1 MQAPSDFVPGFS
13 LQPRLRV
20 FEGGRMVLGW
30 GKIMLLRQVRE
41 TGSIAEAARR
51 MEISYNHAW
60 NLVRLMNGSFQQ
72 PLIEA
77 SRGGPGKGGA
87 VITPTGEQVLE
98 LYGEMTQACRQAT
111 QGPWNSLL
119 GLLKPAESAP
129 AGNEKMNNFTG
140 NGEGN

>member
-1 MQAPSDFVPGFS
+1 MQAPSDSAPGFS

-60 NLVRLMNGSFQQ
+60 TLVRGMNESFRD
-72 PLIEA
+72 PLVEA
-77 SRGGPGKGGA
+77 SRGGRGRGGA
-87 VITPTGEQVLE
+87 LITPAGETVLR
-98 LYGEMTQACRQAT
+98 LYQEMAAECLKATETQ
-111 QGPWNSLL
+111 WKSLR
-119 GLLKPAESAP
+119 GLLKPEAE
-129 AGNEKMNNFTG
+129 GTG
-140 NGEGN
+140 LE